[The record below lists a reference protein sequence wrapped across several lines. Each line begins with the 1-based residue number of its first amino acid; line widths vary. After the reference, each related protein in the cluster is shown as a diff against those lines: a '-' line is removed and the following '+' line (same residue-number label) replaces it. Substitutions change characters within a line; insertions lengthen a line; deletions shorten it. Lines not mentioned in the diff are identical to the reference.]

1 MTDIQRKKNY
11 LTRYHGISIEIDQL
25 RFSLD
30 RLQDKAERVTSII
43 RDMPSRSVGED
54 ISDIIAK
61 KIELES
67 KVKELLSEALNV
79 RLEIENIIKLIS
91 NPEYRAILRYKY
103 IENMTFEEI
112 AEKTMYSNRNIYY
125 MHDKAIK
132 ELTI

>member
-43 RDMPSRSVGED
+43 RDMPSGGVGED

-67 KVKELLSEALNV
+67 KVKELLTEALNV